1 MRNIMVG
8 LTHTEDGTPIIKAP
22 KTLKVGIGIPKGRAI
37 RVFIHPSGQWYV
49 MKGEMKA
56 SGLKE
61 AASIFDT
68 RAEAEV
74 FYHAEKNTAPEV
86 TYPRRLPYFTF
97 SKPGITD
104 KGGEV
109 YEPDFDAIEAA
120 GPVPTSVDIVFSSED
135 PFNGAYQMWSAT
147 ELRCKG
153 DGIDAE
159 RSVAFEPN
167 NPAAIQAKAEG
178 KRTFPILGGCWTKGC
193 EYAGKDCKVGA
204 GLSFHLANLVTP
216 GVTAFFH
223 TTGFRSTR
231 DIFSSLEEIRGLLK
245 MAIGTGITWT
255 PMTLKLR
262 PYITK
267 PENGKASTQYAA
279 RIEMNPVTLKKMQ
292 KTLAALTMSTQ
303 LQIAAPQFANP
314 EEITEAET
322 DDLPISA
329 QAMAAE
335 FYPEVEDDDTPAP
348 ALAAQ
353 ASVAEVKTAEK
364 QASAGE
370 RLRNRN
376 KEEKAAAEAKAA
388 EVDVAKAAEA
398 KAAADKAQADQT
410 AQAAEVEAAT
420 SAAAASTAPSPTAKL
435 PWSDRQGMNSVMMAH
450 KERLTAAVFDATVNS
465 LSIMYGTLR
474 FDDPK
479 ALALHEKL
487 VAGGAAPVADGG
499 LF

>member
-8 LTHTEDGTPIIKAP
+8 LTHTEEGVPIIKAP
-22 KTLKVGIGIPKGRAI
+22 RTLKVGIGIPKGRAI

-49 MKGEMKA
+49 MKGEQKA

-61 AASIFDT
+61 AASIFNT
-68 RAEAEV
+68 RAEAEA
-74 FYHAEKNTAPEV
+74 FYHAEKESAPEV

-97 SKPGITD
+97 SKPGITA

-120 GPVPTSVDIVFSSED
+120 GPVPTEIKVVFMSQD
-135 PFNGAYQMWSAT
+135 PFDGAYQMWSAT

-159 RSVAFEPN
+159 RSVTFEPN
-167 NPAAIQAKAEG
+167 NPAAIEAKAEG
-178 KRTFPILGGCWTKGC
+178 KRTFPILGGCWTRGC
-193 EYAGKDCKVGA
+193 QYANGDCKVGSS
-204 GLSFHLANLVTP
+204 LSFQLARSVRI
-216 GVTAFFH
+216 GGTAFFH

-231 DIFSSLEEIRGLLK
+231 DIFSSLEEIKTLVQ
-245 MAIGTGITWT
+245 MVTGRSIVGI
-255 PMTLKLR
+255 PMSLKLR

-267 PENGKASTQYAA
+267 KDGKAATQYAV
-279 RIEMNPVTLKKMQ
+279 RVEMDSVEISKLQQKLMSQSMQ
-292 KTLAALTMSTQ
+292 AQT
-303 LQIAAPQFANP
+303 LQIAANP
-314 EEITEAET
+314 EEIVEADT
-322 DDLPISA
+322 DDIPA
-329 QAMAAE
+329 AAMAAE
-335 FYPEVEDDDTPAP
+335 FYPEAEDDEVPVAQ
-348 ALAAQ
+348 AAQ

-376 KEEKAAAEAKAA
+376 REEKAAAEAKAA
-388 EVDVAKAAEA
+388 EAKADAEA
-398 KAAADKAQADQT
+398 AAAKAIADKAQAEQT
-410 AQAAEVEAAT
+410 AQAAEIEAAT
-420 SAAAASTAPSPTAKL
+420 STAPSPTVKL

-487 VAGGAAPVADGG
+487 MTGGVAPVADDGG

>member
-37 RVFIHPSGQWYV
+37 RVFIHPSGEWYV
-49 MKGEMKA
+49 MKGDQKA

-61 AASIFDT
+61 IASIFPT
-68 RAEAEV
+68 RAEAEA
-74 FYHAEKNTAPEV
+74 FYHAEKETAPEV

-97 SKPGITD
+97 SKPGITA

-120 GPVPTSVDIVFSSED
+120 GPVPTELKVVFMSQD
-135 PFNGAYQMWSAT
+135 PFDGAYQMWSAT

-159 RSVAFEPN
+159 RSVVFEPN
-167 NPAAIQAKAEG
+167 NPAAIQAKAEN
-178 KRTFPILGGCWTKGC
+178 KRMFPILGGCWTKGC
-193 EYAGKDCKVGA
+193 EYAGKDCKVGST
-204 GLSFHLANLVTP
+204 LSFQLARSVRI
-216 GVTAFFH
+216 GGTAFFH

-231 DIFSSLEEIRGLLK
+231 DIFSSLEEIKTLV
-245 MAIGTGITWT
+245 MMVTGRSIVGI
-255 PMTLKLR
+255 PMSLKLR

-267 PENGKASTQYAA
+267 PEGGKASTQYAV
-279 RIEMNPVTLKKMQ
+279 RVEMDSVEISKLQ
-292 KTLAALTMSTQ
+292 KTLLAQSMQAQT
-303 LQIAAPQFANP
+303 LQIASNP
-314 EEITEAET
+314 LEATEAEEV
-322 DDLPISA
+322 DLPMSA
-329 QAMAAE
+329 QAMAGE
-335 FYPEVEDDDTPAP
+335 FYPEAEDETPA
-348 ALAAQ
+348 AQASAAQ

-370 RLRNRN
+370 RLKNR
-376 KEEKAAAEAKAA
+376 KAVEQQVAAAVEQ
-388 EVDVAKAAEA
+388 
-398 KAAADKAQADQT
+398 AAAPA
-410 AQAAEVEAAT
+410 VEAET
-420 SAAAASTAPSPTAKL
+420 KPPSIKL
-435 PWSDRQGMNSVMMAH
+435 PWDDRAGMNAILMDH
-450 KERLTAAVFDATVNS
+450 REKLGDEVFTATVKS
-465 LSIMYGTLR
+465 LGIMIGTLR

-487 VAGGAAPVADGG
+487 TAGGAIPAADDGG